1 MDKTH
6 KDNLPRLIDN
16 NQDRDLIKRY
26 EDGIDIAINTVNWV
40 ETGLKIAK
48 DVIKWVNNKQKAYRK
63 SEQKGIFVTYEIAL
77 SIFPLKQ
84 KEENVSPLFIRLTF

>member
-48 DVIKWVNNKQKAYRK
+48 DVIKWVNNK
-63 SEQKGIFVTYEIAL
+63 
-77 SIFPLKQ
+77 
-84 KEENVSPLFIRLTF
+84 